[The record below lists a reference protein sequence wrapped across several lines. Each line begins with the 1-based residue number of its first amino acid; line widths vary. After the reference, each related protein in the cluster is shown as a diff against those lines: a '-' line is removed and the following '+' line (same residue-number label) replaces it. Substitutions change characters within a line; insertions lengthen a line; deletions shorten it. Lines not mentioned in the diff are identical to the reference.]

1 MNNTIATNC
10 PVNSHNEWDPL
21 EEVIIGRLEHA
32 MFPAWNVINNATAPP
47 NEWQAAAA
55 AIGGEGAPYPPEMV
69 GAAQKALDNLIHILK
84 AEGVVVRQ
92 PDLFD
97 FSQPYATPA
106 WQIPSGFCAAN
117 PRDQFMVVGNE
128 IIETP
133 MADRGRYFETWPYRS
148 LFKNYFNAG
157 AKWVSAPKPQLCD
170 PLYDWNYTVPTK
182 EEPMRYM
189 VTEFEPVFDAAD
201 FVRCGRDIFC
211 QLSNVTNRMGVEWL
225 QRHLGSDYRLHILQN
240 QSAEA
245 IHIDTTFMPLAPG
258 KVLVSPDYIHID
270 TLPPILNSWDILVAP
285 EAVPHTTS
293 LGMVSDWIS
302 INVLMLDEERII
314 VDQKQEPLIKA
325 LKGWGFKPIPI
336 DYEAYY
342 PFLGGI
348 HCATLDIR
356 RRGELQSY
364 F

>member
-1 MNNTIATNC
+1 MNTNC

-21 EEVIIGRLEHA
+21 EEVIVGRLEHA
-32 MFPAWNVINNATAPP
+32 MFPAWNVINNATAPEG
-47 NEWQAAAA
+47 EWQTAAA
-55 AIGGEGAPYPPEMV
+55 AIGGEGAPYPAEMV
-69 GAAQKALDNLIHILK
+69 DAAQQALNRLIHILK
-84 AEGVVVRQ
+84 AEGVTVRQ

-97 FSQPYATPA
+97 FSRAYRSPD
-106 WQIPSGFCAAN
+106 WQIESGFCAAN
-117 PRDQFMVVGNE
+117 PRDPFMVVGNE

-133 MADRGRYFETWPYRS
+133 MADRGRYFEAWPYRR
-148 LFKNYFNAG
+148 LFKEYFAAG

-170 PLYDWNYTVPTK
+170 ALYDSNYSVPAK
-182 EEPMRYM
+182 DEPMRY
-189 VTEFEPVFDAAD
+189 VVNEFEPVFDAAD

-225 QRHLGSDYRLHILQN
+225 RRHLGERYRIHILQN
-240 QSAEA
+240 QSPEA

-258 KVLVSPDYIHID
+258 KVLVSPDYID
-270 TLPPILNSWDILVAP
+270 VETLPAVLDSWDVLVAP
-285 EAVPHTTS
+285 EAVPHDTS

-314 VDQKQEPLIKA
+314 VEQKQEPLIKS
-325 LKGWGFKPIPI
+325 LKAWGFKPIPI

-348 HCATLDIR
+348 HCATLDVR